1 MNITKDKKTIIL
13 WSATILLVLFA
24 ILFSAIKN
32 TNSSSSDKTRIDSIT
47 KQLRCLECEG
57 LSVYDS
63 DTTLSS
69 AIKNDVEKK
78 VKKGESDSKIVSYY
92 VSTYGEFIRLNPTSN
107 DGNWAVYVFP
117 VSAILILLLAVFV
130 YTRKSKQINIGSKLK
145 LNSHLILW
153 VFIILTICTLGVIYK
168 IDISNSDN
176 KVLNTTKT
184 LTTTTTIPEEL
195 EKTLIN
201 DVRTNPNALTYRAL
215 GLFQFAR
222 ENYLD
227 SLRNLDMA
235 ASLDPKDAASRA
247 YASYIVLRAQQYE
260 SAKTRAQ
267 SAIDADHN
275 NVPALFFQ
283 GLILRESPVL
293 SDAEK
298 QENIDKSNKNFDL
311 VLQLDPNGE
320 FSSQINEIRN

>member
-1 MNITKDKKTIIL
+1 M
-13 WSATILLVLFA
+13 
-24 ILFSAIKN
+24 
-32 TNSSSSDKTRIDSIT
+32 
-47 KQLRCLECEG
+47 
-57 LSVYDS
+57 
-63 DTTLSS
+63 
-69 AIKNDVEKK
+69 
-78 VKKGESDSKIVSYY
+78 
-92 VSTYGEFIRLNPTSN
+92 
-107 DGNWAVYVFP
+107 
-117 VSAILILLLAVFV
+117 
-130 YTRKSKQINIGSKLK
+130 
-145 LNSHLILW
+145 
-153 VFIILTICTLGVIYK
+153 
-168 IDISNSDN
+168 
-176 KVLNTTKT
+176 
-184 LTTTTTIPEEL
+184 
-195 EKTLIN
+195 
-201 DVRTNPNALTYRAL
+201 RTNPNALTYRAL

-260 SAKTRAQ
+260 IAKSRSQ